1 MIMRKMTVSIAGQGE
16 YKTSPTDLDLIINY
30 YASYPLADLH
40 KEIQSVACDPG
51 FEVYDL
57 TTRIQALM
65 VLAELRNYASV
76 I

>member
-1 MIMRKMTVSIAGQGE
+1 MIMANVTVKIAGQGE
-16 YKTSPTDLDLIINY
+16 YKTNATQLDYVINY
-30 YASYPLADLH
+30 YASYPLADLLT
-40 KEIQSVACDPG
+40 EIKSVACDPG

-57 TTRIQALM
+57 TTRVQALM